1 VSRSDDSP
9 VNAYRGLADL
19 RDVHDVRTILLTHI
33 DEQRE
38 HNALVAAR
46 LGIVPPGD
54 HAPLSVRWH
63 RWLPALPT
71 NRLVLAAFVTAT
83 ALSVAGSVAALPVAR
98 SFWPAQQVPPH
109 VHETAR
115 VER

>member
-1 VSRSDDSP
+1 VNHAEFNDRASP
-9 VNAYRGLADL
+9 ADFRDIRAIRVMLAA
-19 RDVHDVRTILLTHI
+19 HI
-33 DEQRE
+33 DEQQR

-98 SFWPAQQVPPH
+98 SFWPLQQVPPH

>member
-1 VSRSDDSP
+1 MSEIDP
-9 VNAYRGLADL
+9 YKGHADL
-19 RDVHDVRTILLTHI
+19 RDVKAVRNMLAAHI
-33 DEQRE
+33 DEQQR

-71 NRLVLAAFVTAT
+71 NRLVLVAFVTAT
-83 ALSVAGSVAALPVAR
+83 VVSVAGSVAALPVAR
-98 SFWPAQQVPPH
+98 SFWPLQQPPH
-109 VHETAR
+109 VHESAR

>member
-1 VSRSDDSP
+1 VNHAEFNDRASP
-9 VNAYRGLADL
+9 ADM
-19 RDVHDVRTILLTHI
+19 RDIRAIRVMLGAHI
-33 DEQRE
+33 DEQQR